1 MRSRITILCGFLL
14 FSVMV
19 ATPAHAGRW
28 SAFVAWLSDLDPKSG
43 GAGIELA
50 LGCAFSSAAADQTA
64 KEQFGCA
71 PRGKSTAVVK
81 ASAALLFG
89 TLNEGG
95 GTIVVAPV
103 LGIVEK
109 RLGSVYVG
117 GGAGFI
123 HVAGTLEGGI
133 TRFLGQARVTVPL
146 PNKNWGFRAEFN
158 VIAEGFPAG
167 TFGVGSSATGTE
179 YPVALSVVYWPG
191 R

>member
-14 FSVMV
+14 FSVMFV
-19 ATPAHAGRW
+19 SPAHAGPW

-50 LGCAFSSAAADQTA
+50 LGCAFSETTDVKTR
-64 KEQFGCA
+64 EQFGCA
-71 PRGKSTAVVK
+71 PRGMSKTVFK
-81 ASAALLFG
+81 TSAAALFG
-89 TLNEGG
+89 TLNEDG

-103 LGIVEK
+103 LLIVER

-123 HVAGTLEGGI
+123 HVAGTLEGGV
-133 TRFLGQARVTVPL
+133 TRFLAQGRVTVPF
-146 PNKNWGFRAEFN
+146 PNKNFGFRAEFN
-158 VIAEGFPAG
+158 VIADGFPAG
-167 TFGVGSSATGTE
+167 AFAAGSAATGTE
-179 YPVALSVVYWPG
+179 YPVALSIVYWPG